1 MTKLQLTRRAFVRIA
16 PLAAL
21 GAQVKRLQASVEL
34 VQPKQSRFAFVGTMG
49 DSQGIHVYATDGER
63 WRLRQ
68 TIASDSPISLALHPE
83 GGVLY
88 VLNEIS
94 VFQGLPSGSI
104 ETYRVDGTTGLLT
117 LLGRQAL
124 SLSATMPRQL
134 AVTPDGKRLVVA
146 VHDGGAYNLLPVLA
160 DGRVGRVCGIFKE
173 TGCGPVAEHQESAH
187 PQAVIFDRTG
197 KYAITADLGND
208 KLSVFSIQDGLKIE
222 ARYDLPAGS
231 GPRHLALHPDGHL
244 LYVANALNG
253 SISGFRLDTNG
264 GGFTELSTRAG
275 GGLGRALS
283 GALAMHPAGDFL
295 YTADNGKVSVWRIE
309 TGTGALDLLHTTVVD
324 ADQEIDDTRE
334 MVLQADG
341 SGIVALTSREILR
354 MEVDPR
360 NGRLSGPEV
369 VASLPGARCIATY
382 R

>member
-21 GAQVKRLQASVEL
+21 GSQVKRLQASVEA
-34 VQPKQSRFAFVGTMG
+34 VQSKQSRFAFVGTMR
-49 DSQGIHVYATDGER
+49 DSQGIHVYATDGGG

-68 TIASDSPISLALHPE
+68 TIASESPISLALHPE
-83 GGVLY
+83 GGLLY
-88 VLNEIS
+88 ALNEIS
-94 VFQGLPSGSI
+94 VFQGLPSGSV
-104 ETYRVDGTTGLLT
+104 EAYRVDGKTGLLT

-134 AVTPDGKRLVVA
+134 AVAPDGESLVVA
-146 VHDGGAYNLLPVLA
+146 VHGGGAYNLLPVLA
-160 DGRVGRVCGIFKE
+160 DGRMGRVCGIFKE
-173 TGCGPVAEHQESAH
+173 TGCGPVSKHQETAH
-187 PQAVIFDRTG
+187 PQAVIFDPTG

-208 KLSVFSIQDGLKIE
+208 KLSVFSIEDGLKIE

-244 LYVANALNG
+244 LYVANALDG
-253 SISGFRLDTNG
+253 AISGFRFDTNG
-264 GGFTELSTRAG
+264 RGITELLMRVS
-275 GGLGRALS
+275 GGLD

-295 YTADNGKVSVWRIE
+295 YTAGNGKVSLWQIE
-309 TGTGALDLLHTTVVD
+309 TGTGALDLLHSTAVEADSETGD
-324 ADQEIDDTRE
+324 ARE
-334 MVLQADG
+334 MVLAADG
-341 SGIVALTSREILR
+341 SGLVALTSRGILR

-360 NGRLSGPEV
+360 SGRLSNPDV
-369 VASLPGARCIATY
+369 VVPMLAARCIATY